1 MKKIIRW
8 PGLIGFVVLL
18 VLFVGGWYLFAGTV
32 ARMMVES
39 TGRSLTGLPVTVAD
53 ASFSIEPLGF
63 HFSGL
68 QLPDADDFNQD
79 AVYID
84 KAFAQVQFWK
94 LLRGKV
100 VVADL
105 SVSGMVFDQPR
116 SQPWQPLKTK
126 TAPDSKQESDLVA
139 KGREIVQD
147 KVDAIPTPAEIL
159 EQEKQQLITLKK
171 AEQLQTVAAQ
181 SRTDVEAGLKSIPNQ
196 QALAEYSRQIKELA
210 NTRFKTLED
219 FQKGKQQFE
228 QLQKSIREDRKKV
241 ESSVAIVNSSIKN
254 LNSAVTELK
263 AAPGEDLDRLSEKYS
278 LGNFNLRNISEFILG
293 PQILSYLDTA
303 KLWYQRV
310 EPFIPK
316 SDGEDA
322 DVKPERLKGRDVI
335 FPSNNPDPAFW
346 LQHARLEA
354 LKGTH
359 QFDIQLQ
366 DFSSQYRALQ
376 RPATLN
382 IAMSDSRDTG
392 VKAMVITGEM
402 IPGEQRYELDWSGL
416 ALKDKKLLDSDDMKL
431 DLKAG
436 SVTLD
441 GQVSVVRGLIDLN
454 LTSQFDK
461 ATFSTEGK
469 GQVNKQLGQALA
481 RIHQFDLVVTGK
493 GKLNDLK
500 TEIDSSLDEQIG
512 SAITAQLK
520 EQQQA
525 LTADLKNRLQQQA
538 NTALAPVNKQLSE
551 YDVQLTDLN
560 QVSGQLDDL
569 LKQKLEDFTARQK
582 REAEEK
588 AKAAADKEAEKA
600 KQKAADKLKD
610 TFKGLK

>member
-8 PGLIGFVVLL
+8 PGLIGFFVLL
-18 VLFVGGWYLFAGTV
+18 ALFVGGWYLFAGTV
-32 ARMMVES
+32 ARMTVES

-68 QLPDADDFNQD
+68 QLPDAKDFNQD

-84 KAFAQVQFWK
+84 KAFAQIQFWK

-100 VVADL
+100 VVSDL

-116 SQPWQPLKTK
+116 SKPWQPLKTK
-126 TAPDSKQESDLVA
+126 TAPDSKQKPGLVT
-139 KGREIVQD
+139 KGRKIVQD
-147 KVDAIPTPAEIL
+147 KVEAIPTPAEIL

-171 AEQLQTVAAQ
+171 AEQLQTVANQ
-181 SRTDVEAGLKSIPNQ
+181 SRKDVETGLKSIPDQ

-219 FQKGKQQFE
+219 FQKGRQQFE

-241 ESSVAIVNSSIKN
+241 ESSVALVDSSIKN
-254 LNSAVTELK
+254 LNSAVAELK

-303 KLWYQRV
+303 KRWYERA

-316 SDGEDA
+316 SDEEDT
-322 DVKPERLKGRDVI
+322 DTKPERLKGRDVI
-335 FPSNNPDPAFW
+335 FPSNNPDPSFW

-354 LKGTH
+354 LKETH
-359 QFDIQLQ
+359 KFDIQLQ
-366 DFSSQYRALQ
+366 DFSSQYRAIQ
-376 RPATLN
+376 RPATMN
-382 IAMSDSRDTG
+382 IAMSDTRDTG
-392 VKAMVITGEM
+392 VKAMTITGEM
-402 IPGEQRYELDWSGL
+402 IPGEQRYQVDWSGL
-416 ALKDKKLLDSDDMKL
+416 ALKDKKLLDSDDMTL
-431 DLKAG
+431 GLQAD
-436 SVTLD
+436 SVNLD
-441 GQVSVVRGLIDLN
+441 GLVKVVHGVIDLN
-454 LTSQFDK
+454 LSSQFNK

-469 GQVNKQLGQALA
+469 GQVNKQLGRALA

-525 LTADLKNRLQQQA
+525 LTADLKTRLQQQA
-538 NTALAPVNKQLSE
+538 NKALAPVNKQLNK

-569 LKQKLEDFTARQK
+569 LQQKLEDFAARQK

-588 AKAAADKEAEKA
+588 AKDAAKKKADKA

-610 TFKGLK
+610 TFKGF